1 VPLILPVA
9 SPDDPRVAAYRDVRE
24 RDLVGREGRFVA
36 ESEGVLRTLL
46 SPRSRF
52 AVESLF
58 VAEPR
63 LASLA
68 DALDGLGADVPVH
81 VAPRAVMAAVA
92 GFPIHRGVLA
102 IGRRGP
108 EPDPDALL
116 AGLAA
121 DALVVV
127 LVGLTNHDN
136 VGAVFRN
143 AAAFGADAV
152 LLDAATCDPLYRKAI
167 RVSVGACLT
176 VPFARA
182 PAAADLL
189 GLLSNRGFSTLALTP
204 GGGEDVADLEPGGRT
219 ALVLGTEGEGLPA
232 GVLARCRT
240 LRIAMAPG
248 HDSLNVATAG
258 AIALHRLRGAWPRHR
273 ASGTA
278 A

>member
-1 VPLILPVA
+1 MPLILPVET
-9 SPDDPRVAAYRDVRE
+9 PDDPRVAAYCAVRE

-52 AVESLF
+52 APESLL

-63 LASLA
+63 LAGLS
-68 DALDGLGADVPVH
+68 DAVEGLGPEVPVY
-81 VAPRAVMAAVA
+81 VASRATMAAVA

-102 IGRRGP
+102 VGRRGP

-116 AGLAA
+116 AGLGP
-121 DALVVV
+121 DAVVVV

-143 AAAFGADAV
+143 AAAFGAAAV
-152 LLDAATCDPLYRKAI
+152 ILDAATCDPLYRKAI

-176 VPFARA
+176 VPFARSMQAGALLDSLAAHGFA
-182 PAAADLL
+182 P
-189 GLLSNRGFSTLALTP
+189 LALTP
-204 GGGEDVADLEPGGRT
+204 AGEADVSELRPSGRT
-219 ALVLGTEGEGLPA
+219 ALVLGTEGDGLPA

-240 LRIAMAPG
+240 VRIAMAPG
-248 HDSLNVATAG
+248 HDSLNVAVAG
-258 AIALHRLRGAWPRHR
+258 AIALHRLAR
-273 ASGTA
+273 S
-278 A
+278 

>member
-1 VPLILPVA
+1 MILEVA
-9 SPDDPRVAAYRDVRE
+9 SADDPRLDAYRQVRE

-52 AVESLF
+52 AAESVL
-58 VAEPR
+58 VAEPK
-63 LASLA
+63 LAGLR
-68 DALDGLGADVPVH
+68 ALLPDDLPVY
-81 VAPRAVMAAVA
+81 AASRAAMAEVA

-102 IGRRGP
+102 IGLKGP
-108 EPDPDALL
+108 EPDPDVLL
-116 AGLAA
+116 AGLPP
-121 DALVVV
+121 DALVVA

-176 VPFARA
+176 LPFARA
-182 PAAADLL
+182 GDPAALL
-189 GLLSNRGFSTLALTP
+189 GRLAAHRYAALALAP
-204 GGGEDVADLEPGGRT
+204 AGREDVAGLERRGRT
-219 ALVLGTEGEGLPA
+219 ALVLGTEGSGLPA
-232 GVLARCRT
+232 AVLDRCRT
-240 LRIAMAPG
+240 VRIPMVPG

-258 AIALHRLRGAWPRHR
+258 AVALHRLARL
-273 ASGTA
+273 
-278 A
+278 